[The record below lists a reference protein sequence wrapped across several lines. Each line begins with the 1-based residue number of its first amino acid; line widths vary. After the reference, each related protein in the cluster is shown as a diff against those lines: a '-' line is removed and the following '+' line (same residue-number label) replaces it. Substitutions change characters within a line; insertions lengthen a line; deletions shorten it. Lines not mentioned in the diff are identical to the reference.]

1 MLLSSPPPSISFSLS
16 DMRFCDSC
24 CSCWPPCQHATRCV
38 PIIGLELWRSWLT
51 KRSLCVVHDMQ
62 QVSALCCSLHC
73 MPNNDVRVLL
83 SSSSSSSSSSN
94 DYMQQHAPTAAWQFC
109 PNFPCNVWQ
118 HNQVAGQRLPD
129 QRCCLV
135 LAVGLSAPDWRR
147 ESSEQRPGLLPSAGT
162 ASAPWC
168 SRARLHIPAA
178 PSSMPS
184 AGLTRVQLVIVGVF
198 P

>member
-51 KRSLCVVHDMQ
+51 KRGLCVVHDMQ

-73 MPNNDVRVLL
+73 MPNNGVRVLL
-83 SSSSSSSSSSN
+83 SSSSSSSSS
-94 DYMQQHAPTAAWQFC
+94 DYMQQHAPTAAWQFVRT
-109 PNFPCNVWQ
+109 FLAMSGSTIRL
-118 HNQVAGQRLPD
+118 QVHCQRLPD

-162 ASAPWC
+162 ASTPWC
-168 SRARLHIPAA
+168 FRARLHIPAA